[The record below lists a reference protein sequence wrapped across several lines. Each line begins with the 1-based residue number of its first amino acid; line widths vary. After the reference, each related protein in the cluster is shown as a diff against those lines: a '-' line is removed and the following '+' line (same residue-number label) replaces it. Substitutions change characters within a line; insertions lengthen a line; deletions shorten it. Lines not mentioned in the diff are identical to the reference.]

1 MKAFVFFI
9 FLLYITPLKGQ
20 ITLDPYQN
28 SVILNHYSVQD
39 LQSIQQTDSI
49 KFKTICYYYTQSF
62 VFEQTECIGCTSTIT
77 INEFDISQYEYM
89 RLKDKQ
95 FTRYFEKYGF
105 KVTFLSIDQLT
116 YKLPI
121 HYSK

>member
-9 FLLYITPLKGQ
+9 LLLSIATLKGQ
-20 ITLDPYQN
+20 IVSNPYQN
-28 SVILNHYSVQD
+28 SIILNHYSVQD
-39 LQSIQQTDSI
+39 LQSIQQTDSV

-89 RLKDKQ
+89 RQKNKR

-105 KVTFLSIDQLT
+105 KVTFLSIDELS

-121 HYSK
+121 HYTK